1 MDLVLGTHRAGSWT
15 VVSVEGELDLST
27 SPALSEYIAQL
38 LDEGSYRLAFDL
50 TRVPFMDSSTLGVL
64 VTCLKRAREKAGDV
78 VLVGVDGSPLKV
90 LTLTGLDRVLVPV
103 PSLAELPA

>member
-1 MDLVLGTHRAGSWT
+1 MDLVLETHTEGSWT

-27 SPALSEYIAQL
+27 SPALNEYILQRL
-38 LDEGSYRLAFDL
+38 NEGSYRLAFDL

-64 VTCLKRAREKAGDV
+64 VTCLKRAREKGGDV
-78 VLVGVDGSPLKV
+78 VLVGLDGSPLKV

-103 PSLAELPA
+103 PSLAELPS